1 MRVLCL
7 LAALVLASLTPA
19 QEVILT
25 PPKILCL
32 TLFEPVK
39 EDGLTD
45 GEKAALKFIRGA
57 PATAEAVLVQVY
69 PECAVEGSKVPLQ
82 IRLPRGEK
90 VMMEGCRIQ
99 DRKDYKSLYW
109 AGGAEDT
116 VTITFH
122 GKSVTGTMNIKG
134 QSYRLVPFGDGLQ
147 VLIRVAPVKGKAPQ
161 KPPKITG
168 GGNVL

>member
-1 MRVLCL
+1 MRVSCL
-7 LAALVLASLTPA
+7 LAVLVLASWTLA

-25 PPKILCL
+25 PPKILCK
-32 TLFEPVK
+32 TLFEPAK

-45 GEKAALKFIRGA
+45 GEKAAMKFIREA
-57 PATAEAVLVQVY
+57 PTTAEAALVQVY
-69 PECAVEGSKVPLQ
+69 PECVVEGDKVPLQ
-82 IRLPRGEK
+82 LRLPRGEK

-116 VTITFH
+116 ATITFH
-122 GKSVTGTMNIKG
+122 GKSVTGTMSIKG
-134 QSYRLVPFGDGLQ
+134 ETYRLVPIGENLQ
-147 VLIRVAPVKGKAPQ
+147 VLIRLAPAKGKVPQ
-161 KPPKITG
+161 KPPKISG